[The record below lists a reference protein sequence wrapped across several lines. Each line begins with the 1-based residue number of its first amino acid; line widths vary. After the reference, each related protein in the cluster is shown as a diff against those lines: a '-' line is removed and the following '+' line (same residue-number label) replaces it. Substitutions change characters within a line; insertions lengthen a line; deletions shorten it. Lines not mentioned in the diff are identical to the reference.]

1 MEFIKKLLREPVSW
15 VKRRIRT
22 SGQPRRSF
30 LLEKMPKNAVC
41 AEIGVWE
48 GKFSDMILRRTN
60 PSKLYLIDPWEFQPD
75 FPNRMYGGKVAKKQ
89 KEMELR
95 YEAVKRMFGNK

>member
-1 MEFIKKLLREPVSW
+1 
-15 VKRRIRT
+15 
-22 SGQPRRSF
+22 
-30 LLEKMPKNAVC
+30 
-41 AEIGVWE
+41 
-48 GKFSDMILRRTN
+48 MILRRTN